1 MLGARQPQIRALR
14 TGHYAFHTPL
24 NSNLHK
30 PHAALVIIGH
40 GSTLNPDSSSPTH
53 LHAEAIRQRGIFGE
67 VVCAFWKEE
76 PSMSEVY
83 AMLDSRE
90 IYLVPN
96 FISEGY
102 FCQEVLPRE
111 LRVTGP
117 VTELG
122 DRTLYYCDPVGIHP
136 NMTKLLLQRADEVA
150 PGVPRDQT
158 SLIIVGHGTNL
169 NENST
174 KAIKDQIELIRTGG
188 YGFAE
193 VIDTYME
200 EPPLVS
206 DWHSLTTS
214 PNVVVVPFFIADGLH
229 SYQDI
234 PVLLGMEA
242 EGGAAASQ
250 REVFRHNPHHLQGR
264 NLYYSS
270 AIGTEPHL
278 ADVILDQVADFDA
291 KHAPGP
297 ALQPYHTIDTWLEQK
312 LSPGT
317 CIIGQVQ
324 VTRQDSGFLLHHVAD
339 AGKLDQLALYEGP
352 ETAREVAKLDDEGAF
367 RPLKSAPNL
376 KQGWAVQVIGVKSLR
391 IALDHLYPAAV
402 GLAVH
407 EEKGRLQPTPLR
419 DNLRRQ
425 TGMYRFTN
433 TITDDQAM
441 DLVARCCNTPTKC
454 LRRITWGLTHD
465 QPLYGIAAT
474 KAVQQDMGDVPLLCI
489 EVCPLVVAQARKVA
503 QANHAAKGGQE

>member
-1 MLGARQPQIRALR
+1 MPASL
-14 TGHYAFHTPL
+14 
-24 NSNLHK
+24 SK
-30 PHAALVIIGH
+30 PNAALVIIGH

-53 LHAEAIRQRGIFGE
+53 LHAETIRQQGIFAE

-76 PSMSEVY
+76 PSMTEVY
-83 AMLDSRE
+83 SMVDSRE

-111 LRVTGP
+111 LKVTGP
-117 VTELG
+117 VTQLG

-136 NMTKLLLQRADEVA
+136 NMTRLLLQRADEVA
-150 PGVPRDQT
+150 PGVPRHQT

-174 KAIKDQIELIRTGG
+174 KAIKDQVEFIRTGG

-193 VIDTYME
+193 VIDAYME
-200 EPPLVS
+200 EAPLVN
-206 DWHSLTTS
+206 DWHTLTSS

-229 SYQDI
+229 SFQDI
-234 PVLLGMEA
+234 PVLLGIEA
-242 EGGAAASQ
+242 ETGAAASQ

-278 ADVILDQVADFDA
+278 ADVILDQVVDFDA
-291 KHAPGP
+291 KHMPPAVAPRG
-297 ALQPYHTIDTWLEQK
+297 ATILPWLEQK
-312 LSPGT
+312 AAGGFTL
-317 CIIGQVQ
+317 GQVR
-324 VTRQDSGFLLHHVAD
+324 VKKEAGGYLLCHIEDIAALDSIAVQKGHEA
-339 AGKLDQLALYEGP
+339 
-352 ETAREVAKLDDEGAF
+352 AREVAQLDEEGEF

-376 KQGWAVQVIGVKSLR
+376 KRGWAVHVADAASLR
-391 IALDHLYPAAV
+391 IALDHLYPAAL
-402 GLAVH
+402 GLAIQ
-407 EEKGRLQPTPLR
+407 EEQGNLKPVPLR
-419 DNLRRQ
+419 ENLGRQ

-441 DLVARCCNTPTKC
+441 EMVAKGCAYDSKC
-454 LRRITWGLTHD
+454 LRRITWGLTKD
-465 QPLYGIAAT
+465 QPLYGPAAG
-474 KAVQQDMGDVPLLCI
+474 KSLPMPGVDVPLLCV
-489 EVCPLVVAQARKVA
+489 EVCPLVVGQARKVA
-503 QANHAAKGGQE
+503 QANHAAKTA